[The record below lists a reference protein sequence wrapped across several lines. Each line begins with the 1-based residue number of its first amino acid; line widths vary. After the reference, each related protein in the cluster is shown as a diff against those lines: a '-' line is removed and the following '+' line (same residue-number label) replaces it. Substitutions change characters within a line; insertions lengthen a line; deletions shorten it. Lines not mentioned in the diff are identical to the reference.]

1 MMIGQKKYKIY
12 TLYANKKKKPQKL
25 NKMNAYE
32 FIVKMKDYASSQLK
46 QVANSVGVASRKAK
60 DFIKDLGGIE
70 KESQK
75 VSGGLGKLKSALV
88 GVFALATIQS
98 FAGKVVEARAEFE
111 KFDAVLTNTFQ
122 SKEIGS
128 GALAMLTDFA
138 AKTPYQLNELTG
150 GFIKLVNR
158 GVYPT
163 YQEMTKLGDLASS
176 QGKSFDQLV
185 EALLDAQTGE
195 FERMKEFGIK
205 ASKSG
210 DTVKLTFK
218 GVTKEVKNN
227 EQAIKDAIIAYGGMK
242 GVAGSMEVVSKTL
255 GGQISNLKD
264 QWNNFL
270 VAVGGYGSGIFI
282 DALGG
287 AADVLNFLQ
296 DNLPYIA
303 HWFDLLWGSVD
314 STIQS
319 FKKMI
324 SSIFEL
330 SDTTSAI
337 DYFANAAIWAL
348 VGVELLSDAV
358 TLLFDFIS
366 NNKEIV
372 YGVAAA
378 FLTYNAI
385 LSASALVTSVMTWWT
400 GASTAAII
408 LNTLVT
414 EGWSAA
420 WLALNIVMSANP
432 IGAVIAIIALL
443 VGVVVFAWNKFG
455 WFRGAV
461 LGTWE
466 VLKGFGT
473 MIKNYVINRFT
484 ELLKGITGIGQAL
497 VAFFKGDWKTAW
509 EIGKKS
515 AGELIGT
522 GSAAQALK
530 AGKAAF
536 GNFNKGW
543 EEGNRERK
551 KDNAKE
557 SGFFSDRFAK
567 IKNSFKGLT
576 GTEKGNA
583 NDYLSAV
590 PGLSGKGMA
599 KDGSADSAGKK
610 GSKKGDGITDGGNR
624 LTNITININK
634 LQDQTVINVDKTERG
649 LQNLGDKVQEILLR
663 AVNSANQMQTG

>member
-1 MMIGQKKYKIY
+1 
-12 TLYANKKKKPQKL
+12 
-25 NKMNAYE
+25 MNAYE

-46 QVANSVGVASRKAK
+46 QVANSVGVAARKVK

-227 EQAIKDAIIAYGGMK
+227 EQAIKDAVIAYGAMT

-255 GGQISNLKD
+255 GGQLSNLED
-264 QWNNFL
+264 QWWSFL
-270 VAVGGYGSGIFI
+270 VAVGGYGGGIFGE
-282 DALGG
+282 ALGG
-287 AADVLNFLQ
+287 AADILQFLQ
-296 DNLPYIA
+296 DNLPLIA
-303 HWFDLLWGSVD
+303 HWFDLLWQNIYPAV
-314 STIQS
+314 TAIKEF
-319 FKKMI
+319 FKVAFEGVFGI
-324 SSIFEL
+324 SSTSDAL
-330 SDTTSAI
+330 SMFGDIMSSVLLVVNWFTTGLINFLEFIKPVAPYLL
-337 DYFANAAIWAL
+337 DAAIAW
-348 VGVELLSDAV
+348 G
-358 TLLFDFIS
+358 
-366 NNKEIV
+366 
-372 YGVAAA
+372 
-378 FLTYNAI
+378 
-385 LSASALVTSVMTWWT
+385 
-400 GASTAAII
+400 I
-408 LNTLVT
+408 LN
-414 EGWSAA
+414 
-420 WLALNIVMSANP
+420 
-432 IGAVIAIIALL
+432 AVIAISPIGWIVIGIVALIT
-443 VGVVVFAWNKFG
+443 VIGMAVKYTSG
-455 WFRGAV
+455 WGDSWTALKKIFE
-461 LGTWE
+461 LTWE
-466 VLKGFGT
+466 QIKLMFNYGVQNFKNGFNLIILHAKDAAQTIVGIFSKVGDAIKMAMNGDFSGAFSKVTEKVKTEASGQIDKLKAEQKKQDSDFINQSVKNAVG
-473 MIKNYVINRFT
+473 IK
-484 ELLKGITGIGQAL
+484 KAASGIGIK
-497 VAFFKGDWKTAW
+497 VDTDG
-509 EIGKKS
+509 IS
-515 AGELIGT
+515 
-522 GSAAQALK
+522 
-530 AGKAAF
+530 
-536 GNFNKGW
+536 
-543 EEGNRERK
+543 
-551 KDNAKE
+551 KD
-557 SGFFSDRFAK
+557 FSK
-567 IKNSFKGLT
+567 IKDSFKGVK

-599 KDGSADSAGKK
+599 KDGSADSDGKK
-610 GSKKGDGITDGGNR
+610 GKNKTDGITSGGNKM
-624 LTNITININK
+624 TTITININK
-634 LQDQTVINVDKTERG
+634 LQDQTVINVDKTETG
-649 LQNLGDKVQEILLR
+649 LNNLGDKVQEILLR

>member
-1 MMIGQKKYKIY
+1 
-12 TLYANKKKKPQKL
+12 
-25 NKMNAYE
+25 MNAYE

-70 KESQK
+70 KESQR

-227 EQAIKDAIIAYGGMK
+227 EQAIKDAVIAYGAMT

-255 GGQISNLKD
+255 GGQLSNLED
-264 QWNNFL
+264 QWWSFL
-270 VAVGGYGSGIFI
+270 VAVGGYGGGIFGE
-282 DALGG
+282 ALGG
-287 AADVLNFLQ
+287 AAYILSFLQ
-296 DNLPYIA
+296 EHLPQIA
-303 HWFDLLWGSVD
+303 HWFDLLWQNIYPVV
-314 STIQS
+314 TVIKEF
-319 FKKMI
+319 FKVAFEGVFGI
-324 SSIFEL
+324 SSTSDALSMFGDIMSSVLVAVNIFTTGLINFIEFLKPVAPYLLDAAIAWGILNAVIAVNNALIAVTPIGWIVIGIVALIAVIGMAVKYTSGWGDSWTALKKIFEL
-330 SDTTSAI
+330 TWEQIKLMFNYGVQNFKNGFNLIILHAKDAAQTIVGIFSKVGDAI
-337 DYFANAAIWAL
+337 KMAMDGDFSGAF
-348 VGVELLSDAV
+348 SKV
-358 TLLFDFIS
+358 TEKVKTEASGQIDKLKAEQKKQDSDFINQS
-366 NNKEIV
+366 VK
-372 YGVAAA
+372 
-378 FLTYNAI
+378 NA
-385 LSASALVTSVMTWWT
+385 
-400 GASTAAII
+400 
-408 LNTLVT
+408 
-414 EGWSAA
+414 
-420 WLALNIVMSANP
+420 
-432 IGAVIAIIALL
+432 
-443 VGVVVFAWNKFG
+443 
-455 WFRGAV
+455 
-461 LGTWE
+461 
-466 VLKGFGT
+466 
-473 MIKNYVINRFT
+473 
-484 ELLKGITGIGQAL
+484 
-497 VAFFKGDWKTAW
+497 
-509 EIGKKS
+509 IGKK
-515 AGELIGT
+515 
-522 GSAAQALK
+522 
-530 AGKAAF
+530 KAAS
-536 GNFNKGW
+536 GIGIKVDTDGIS
-543 EEGNRERK
+543 
-551 KDNAKE
+551 KD
-557 SGFFSDRFAK
+557 FAK
-567 IKNSFKGLT
+567 IKDSFKGVK
-576 GTEKGNA
+576 GAEKGNA

-599 KDGSADSAGKK
+599 KDGSADSDGKK
-610 GSKKGDGITDGGNR
+610 GKNKADGITSGGNKM
-624 LTNITININK
+624 TTITININK
-634 LQDQTVINVDKTERG
+634 LQDQTVINVDKTETG
-649 LQNLGDKVQEILLR
+649 LNNLGDKVQEILLR